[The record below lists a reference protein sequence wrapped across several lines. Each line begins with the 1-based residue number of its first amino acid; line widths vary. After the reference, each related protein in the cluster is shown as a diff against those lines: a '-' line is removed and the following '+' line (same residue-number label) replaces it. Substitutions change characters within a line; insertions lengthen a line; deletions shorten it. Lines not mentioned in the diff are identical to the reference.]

1 MKMTQMVSALGVCA
15 LLSAPAAAQPAPA
28 ATTQAAQ
35 SPAQFVNVRV
45 DLTILDQ
52 LGTAAPVRKTM
63 TLYIADRSSASIRT
77 SGRLQTRE
85 GWRDVTINV
94 DARPTVIRTKEGSV
108 QVDLGLEYRPIAP
121 GQTTTP
127 QGVPPAPTELTAQ
140 PTGLNQRV
148 VTILDSGKPVVV
160 SQAADPS
167 SDRKISVELK
177 ATIEK

>member
-1 MKMTQMVSALGVCA
+1 
-15 LLSAPAAAQPAPA
+15 
-28 ATTQAAQ
+28 
-35 SPAQFVNVRV
+35 
-45 DLTILDQ
+45 
-52 LGTAAPVRKTM
+52 
-63 TLYIADRSSASIRT
+63 
-77 SGRLQTRE
+77 
-85 GWRDVTINV
+85 
-94 DARPTVIRTKEGSV
+94 VIRTKEGSV